1 MQNQII
7 KNIFTKFQES
17 LNKEQE
23 LREEI
28 RIIVREI
35 DQSAKEAAI
44 ALQIMHTS
52 IAGISQGCLKAR
64 EHFAVCQKGYRKLA
78 EIVPAGQY
86 YRYSD
91 HWHYLTQKLVS
102 LVALTVYLEA
112 GFLVARETVGE
123 VLGLELTQ
131 ANGFHLELEDY
142 LIGVLQM
149 VTELAR
155 FAVNS
160 VTLGDYQRPLM
171 ISRFVADI
179 NAGYRLLNLKNDGL
193 RKRFDAL
200 KYDVKKIEE
209 IVYDVS
215 IRGLVRDAAPPP
227 PAVDAAAADGAEE
240 AKEMKE

>member
-7 KNIFTKFQES
+7 KGIFTKFQES
-17 LNKEQE
+17 LNTEQE
-23 LREEI
+23 LREAI
-28 RIIVREI
+28 RLIVKEI
-35 DQSAKEAAI
+35 DQSAKAAGI
-44 ALQIMHTS
+44 ALQIIHTS
-52 IAGISQGCLKAR
+52 ISEISQGCLKAR
-64 EHFAVCQKGYRKLA
+64 GHFAECQKGYRKLA
-78 EIVPAGQY
+78 EIIPAGQY

-91 HWHYLTQKLVS
+91 HWHFLTQKLVS

-112 GFLVARETVGE
+112 GFLVSRETVGE
-123 VLGLELTQ
+123 VLGLEITQ
-131 ANGFHLELEDY
+131 TNGFHLELEDY

-160 VTLGDYQRPLM
+160 VTLGDYHRPLM
-171 ISRFVADI
+171 ISRFVADL

-193 RKRFDAL
+193 RKKFDAL

-215 IRGLVRDAAPPP
+215 IRKLASDAPQVPEIVVGGNTDDKP
-227 PAVDAAAADGAEE
+227 SEGE
-240 AKEMKE
+240 